1 MSNSKIKEELKKEFD
16 YYKQLKKE
24 FIDLK
29 HTESIKEVSFLQ
41 PRYLLLIKNGT

>member
-24 FIDLK
+24 FNDLK
-29 HTESIKEVSFLQ
+29 HSDSVKEVN
-41 PRYLLLIKNGT
+41 LI

>member
-16 YYKQLKKE
+16 NYKQLKKE

-29 HTESIKEVSFLQ
+29 HTDSVKEVSFFS
-41 PRYLLLIKNGT
+41 PRYILLIKNGT